1 VHIHTGEG
9 LASEP
14 LQATALYLSP
24 EVLSKLMHRT
34 DTCITLRA
42 FGMWCCGCLLVVMCT
57 GQHPF
62 CIGSA
67 EEDHFRQLEPVK
79 KVGFVM
85 QKHQA
90 WVRVKVHA
98 TLNLLVLFCPLY
110 MWRQNFVM
118 IC

>member
-1 VHIHTGEG
+1 MHIHTGEG
-9 LASEP
+9 VASGP

-42 FGMWCCGCLLVVMCT
+42 FGMWCCGCLLVIMCT

-90 WVRVKVHA
+90 
-98 TLNLLVLFCPLY
+98 
-110 MWRQNFVM
+110 
-118 IC
+118 